1 MRRGKKGRKR
11 ERESE
16 KARKD
21 VSSND
26 AREKKREDAAREK
39 PTGRVRVKK
48 REREKGRLAEG
59 RENPGREGG
68 RAGIVAPCLA

>member
-1 MRRGKKGRKR
+1 MEEGIG
-11 ERESE
+11 ESE
-16 KARKD
+16 KRCIFEWL
-21 VSSND
+21 
-26 AREKKREDAAREK
+26 EKKREDAAREM
-39 PTGRVRVKK
+39 GRVRGKK